1 MAKYF
6 ILAIFASLHALSS
19 AGEDGTCQAG
29 HSCVVEHSLMQ
40 RGAAARH
47 SSQKLG
53 ESSQQPANGTRH
65 PAAYKVD
72 EVPPYTFSAAQREAG
87 NKLLRAAGGD
97 VATEA
102 MYAMDRLFRYWSNT
116 MQNLSSEMPDL
127 EKMNGYFTDLC
138 SALQAAGGQACTGN
152 PLEIQLAFG
161 AARCMLE
168 KDVNA
173 GLAEPAALAL
183 FIESEDQIEEIV
195 MRDFFE
201 YFQQNPK
208 GAPPTHCDGEEA
220 VTAAPDQALAG
231 TRQSKALAAASLTR
245 QAADGML
252 EHFEEVAS
260 SASAF
265 ADAEKLSRIWQ
276 GACKTLGCD
285 AHAWL
290 DIVDAIHGHANELVQ
305 VAAPA
310 SVVRGH
316 IVSARAAQRAFQ
328 RGVNLAMERANTQQA
343 NNSLFALQAFM
354 LNKGQSTGTEH
365 YEDTI
370 KTAGGVFDAAI
381 AQLRGSKTPITRW
394 WWCVQV
400 TAGDVDGYFLAF
412 SGPYSLQLAITLS
425 VSLPSAENEVK
436 KLLSG
441 STPCWS
447 GRVELSATVVA
458 GLGGGGCTV
467 GLSFSVT
474 LDVSGCG
481 ASLQIALGASG
492 GCVWGATGCIVG
504 PWLGP
509 FQCVNGAA
517 IGVSI
522 WCCTI
527 DFVRPANSDCW

>member
-6 ILAIFASLHALSS
+6 ILTVFASLHALSS

-29 HSCVVEHSLMQ
+29 QSCVVEHSLMQ
-40 RGAAARH
+40 RTASARY

-53 ESSQQPANGTRH
+53 ESSRQPANGTRH
-65 PAAYKVD
+65 PAAYMVD

-87 NKLLRAAGGD
+87 NKLLKAAGGD

-116 MQNLSSEMPDL
+116 MQNLSSEKPDL

-138 SALQAAGGQACTGN
+138 SALAAAGEQQCTGN
-152 PLEIQLAFG
+152 PLEIQLAFN

-173 GLAEPAALAL
+173 GLAEPSALAL

-195 MRDFFE
+195 MKDFFV

-208 GAPPTHCDGEEA
+208 GVVSFHCAGED
-220 VTAAPDQALAG
+220 VLTAAPDQALAG

-245 QAADGML
+245 QAADGMV

-260 SASAF
+260 SASGF

-290 DIVDAIHGHANELVQ
+290 DIVDAIHGHANELVK

-328 RGVNLAMERANTQQA
+328 RGVNLAMDRANTQQA

-394 WWCVQV
+394 WWCVSV
-400 TAGDVDGYFLAF
+400 SAGDVEGYNLAYT
-412 SGPYSLQLAITLS
+412 GPYSLRLAITLT
-425 VSLPSAENEVK
+425 VDLPDYEAEMK
-436 KLLSG
+436 KLLMLD
-441 STPCWS
+441 TPCWS
-447 GRVELSATVVA
+447 GRVELAVTIVA
-458 GLGGGGCTV
+458 GLGAGGCTV
-467 GLSFSVT
+467 GLSFSITVH
-474 LDVSGCG
+474 VSGCG
-481 ASLQIALGASG
+481 AYVQVGLGASG
-492 GCVWGATGCIVG
+492 GCVWGASDCIVG

-509 FQCVNGAA
+509 FQCKS
-517 IGVSI
+517 GVAVGVGI
-522 WCCTI
+522 WCCKI
-527 DFVRPANSDCW
+527 DFVNPGKSDCW